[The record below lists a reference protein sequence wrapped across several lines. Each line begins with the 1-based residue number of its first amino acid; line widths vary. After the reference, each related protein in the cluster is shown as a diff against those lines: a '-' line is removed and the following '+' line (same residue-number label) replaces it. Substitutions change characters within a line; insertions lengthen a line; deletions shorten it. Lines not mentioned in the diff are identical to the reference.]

1 MKHVIEEIGSEFW
14 VEDVITVINDDVCH
28 NFRENGFNGDNRL
41 LLSGRT
47 AIDFICQDLSY
58 SRNITTVY
66 MPAYCCDSMIFPF
79 KNRDVNVLFYDLVY
93 EDGRVKCD
101 IDTTLNV
108 DILYICNYF
117 GFSTGVDVDVVVN
130 MQKKG
135 VIVLYDR
142 THDLFNNKH
151 TLSLISD
158 YTFCSLRKWV
168 GIPTGAIVSKKNGN
182 FFQAS
187 LKECDF
193 SESKY
198 KGMRMKYDYLQGNA
212 VIDKEDF
219 LRLFTAFNKRLS
231 DNYQN
236 YSIDKMSLR
245 LLYEQDFELV
255 RTRRQQNAKLLYD
268 GLSKLNN
275 ISVMFQYEDD
285 SVPLFV
291 PILVKK
297 EIRNSLRDYLVSNKV
312 YCPVHWPKSHSLL
325 DLTRADIFYDRE
337 LSLVCDQRYHERQM
351 RRIVDLIKNYCNR
364 INI

>member
-14 VEDVITVINDDVCH
+14 IEDVIAVINDGVRQC
-28 NFRENGFNGDNRL
+28 FRENGFNGDNRL

-47 AIDFICQDLSY
+47 AIDFIYQDLSY
-58 SRNITTVY
+58 GRNITTVY

-79 KNRDVNVLFYDLVY
+79 KDRNVNVLFYDLVY
-93 EDGRVKCD
+93 EDGKVKCD
-101 IDTTLNV
+101 IDATLNV

-117 GFSTGVDVDVVVN
+117 GFSTGVDVEVVVS

-135 VIVLYDR
+135 VVILYDR
-142 THDLFNNKH
+142 THDLFNNGN

-168 GIPTGAIVSKKNGN
+168 GIPTGAIVSKRDGN

-187 LKECDF
+187 LKGCDF

-198 KGMRMKYDYLQGNA
+198 KGMRMKYDYLQGNT

-219 LRLFTAFNKRLS
+219 LRLFASFNKRLS
-231 DNYQN
+231 GDYQN

-245 LLYEQDFELV
+245 LLHEQDFELV
-255 RTRRQQNAKLLYD
+255 KTRRYQNAKLLYD
-268 GLSKLNN
+268 GLSELNN
-275 ISVMFQYEDD
+275 ISMMFEHENAC
-285 SVPLFV
+285 VPLFV

-297 EIRNSLRDYLVSNKV
+297 EVRNSLRDYLIDNKV
-312 YCPVHWPKSHSLL
+312 YCPVHWPKSDSLPDAMRVNL
-325 DLTRADIFYDRE
+325 FYDSE
-337 LSLVCDQRYHERQM
+337 LSLVCDQRYGEVQM
-351 RRIVDLIKNYCNR
+351 RKIVDLIKNYCNKT
-364 INI
+364 NI

>member
-14 VEDVITVINDDVCH
+14 IDDVIAVANNLYHD
-28 NFRENGFNGDNRL
+28 FKENGFNGDDRL
-41 LLSGRT
+41 VLSGRT
-47 AIDFICQDLSY
+47 AIDYICQDIAY
-58 SRNITTVY
+58 SGKITTVY

-79 KNRDVNVLFYDLVY
+79 KNRNVNVLFYDLVY
-93 EDGRVKCD
+93 KDGRVSCD
-101 IDTTLNV
+101 IDTTLKV
-108 DILYICNYF
+108 DLLYICNYF
-117 GFSTGVDVDVVVN
+117 GFSTGVDIEVITS
-130 MQKKG
+130 MQDQG

-142 THDLFNNKH
+142 THDLFNNEN

-168 GIPTGAIVSKKNGN
+168 GIPTGAIVSKRNGN

-212 VIDKEDF
+212 VVDKEDF

-245 LLYEQDFELV
+245 LLHEQDFELV

-297 EIRNSLRDYLVSNKV
+297 EVRNSLRDYLVSNKV
-312 YCPVHWPKSHSLL
+312 YCPVHWPKSHSLP
-325 DLTRADIFYDRE
+325 DLTQADILYDSE
-337 LSLVCDQRYHERQM
+337 LSLVCDQRYDEKQM
-351 RRIVDLIKNYCNR
+351 EKIVSLMKNYYNS